1 MAVEPLGNMA
11 VEPLGYRVSELIKE
25 VNLELSPSHTKLV
38 ENTISSIKSVIN
50 NIPEDFQVTAEE
62 APGFVR
68 DVGADKVDFKFKKP
82 KSIEIGG
89 SYSIGCIVKPD
100 VNVDF
105 LMRLPKDC
113 FHEKDYLNHRYHA
126 KRFLYLFVIKKYLES
141 SPLVCKTEWSFLQNE
156 ARKPILVIYPASDVA
171 NLPGFSVRIIPT
183 ATSLFSIPKLIA
195 TRNNVRALNQDG
207 VSLPTP
213 KYNSSILED
222 MYIEEF
228 TELIKDKFHDC
239 EELRKAL
246 VLMKVWARQ
255 RNSIYSYDC
264 LNGFLMAVIMSYLA
278 SNRVGGFFN
287 KSMNAMQIFRV
298 TIDFIA
304 NSKSWEKGLI
314 FQPQGNRQ
322 VSKEELKEKKQC
334 LRSFPV
340 VICDYSANFNLAF
353 RISKS
358 SFLELQAEAS
368 LTLDCIQKC
377 QDNGFEEVFLTKSD
391 FAAKYDYCVRLNLKG
406 NSRVCASGYCVD
418 DECWRLYEEKVH
430 LLLCQGLNDRAKSI
444 RVIWRNCS
452 SNSGV
457 EDGFSSL
464 DKEPLLIGIAI
475 SNLEKAL
482 RLVDKGPNPEHK
494 EEVAKFRKFWGEK
507 SEFRRFSDGTI
518 GESVVWEYK
527 QWERH
532 LIVKRIIEH
541 VLSRH
546 LSLSLESIVVSA
558 DQLDFSLSHGGADPI
573 SSTGGLL
580 EAYEALAK
588 RLRLLDDI
596 PLRVS
601 SVQPL
606 DSAFRF
612 TSVFP
617 PEPHPLAG
625 EKSFISSSVKVA
637 ATCVQTM
644 EVLIQLE
651 GSGNWPMDELATEK
665 TKSAF
670 LLKIGESLQS
680 KWGVSCI
687 ATEEDVDVLL
697 SGYAFRLKI
706 LHERGLSLVKGQG
719 NQVKRVSSID
729 KKLFIRS
736 QHSSMIN
743 GLQGRCPI
751 YGPVVRL
758 AKRWAA
764 SHLFSACLGSEAI
777 ELLVAHLF
785 LNFQPFYAP
794 NSRITGFLRFLRL
807 LCEYDWKFT
816 PLIVDINGDMTA
828 DDKTEIKENFMS
840 TRKAHEG
847 NASEVSP
854 AIFLATV
861 YDKSSEAWTAS
872 SPNPLELKRLVAYAR
887 SSANL
892 LTRLIEQ
899 DQDDTHGWE
908 CLFRTP
914 LNNYDAV
921 VLLHRDRLAYP
932 QRLLFPSEVKEGK
945 HVARGNSS
953 NYFSPTFKPK
963 DVKGGLDI
971 LKTKLMVDFDP
982 LQYYLVDL
990 QEGFPNTFNLWYD
1003 SLGGD
1008 AIGIT
1013 WNKSASKK
1021 RDREDDSNDVTGIL
1035 KAVGEAGRGF
1045 VRSVHLLK
1053 APRLCN

>member
-1 MAVEPLGNMA
+1 MAIEPLGH
-11 VEPLGYRVSELIKE
+11 RVSDLIKE
-25 VNLELSPSHTKLV
+25 VNLELSPSLTKLV
-38 ENTISSIKSVIN
+38 DKTISSIKNVIA
-50 NIPEDFQVTAEE
+50 NIPEDFQVTADE

-82 KSIEIGG
+82 QFVEIGG

-100 VNVDF
+100 VNIDL

-126 KRFLYLFVIKKYLES
+126 KRFLYLSVIKRYLES
-141 SPLVCKTEWSFLQNE
+141 SEIVCKIEWSCLQNE
-156 ARKPILVIYPASDVA
+156 ACKPIMIIYPEGA

-183 ATSLFSIPKLIA
+183 ASSLFNITKLNA

-222 MYIEEF
+222 MFIEEF
-228 TELIKDKFHDC
+228 AELIKEKFHDW

-255 RNSIYSYDC
+255 RSSIYSYDC
-264 LNGFLMAVIMSYLA
+264 LNGFLMAAIMSYLA
-278 SNRVGGFFN
+278 ANRVGGFFN

-298 TIDFIA
+298 TLGFIA
-304 NSKSWEKGLI
+304 SSKSWEKGLVMHHKENCNI
-314 FQPQGNRQ
+314 SR
-322 VSKEELKEKKQC
+322 EELKEKKQC
-334 LRSFPV
+334 LKSFPV
-340 VICDYSANFNLAF
+340 VICDSSANFNLAF

-358 SFLELQAEAS
+358 GFLELQAEAA
-368 LTLDCIQKC
+368 LTLECIQKC
-377 QDNGFEEVFLTKSD
+377 HDNGFEEVFLTKSD

-406 NSRVCASGYCVD
+406 NSGVHASGYCVD

-430 LLLCQGLNDRAKSI
+430 SLLCQGLNDRAKFI
-444 RVIWRNCS
+444 RVIWRNWS
-452 SNSGV
+452 SNCRIQ
-457 EDGFSSL
+457 DGFSSL
-464 DKEPLLIGIAI
+464 DKEPLLIGVAI
-475 SNLEKAL
+475 SDLEKAL

-494 EEVAKFRKFWGEK
+494 QEVAKFRKFWGEK

-518 GESVVWEYK
+518 GECVVWKYK
-527 QWERH
+527 QWEKH
-532 LIVKRIIEH
+532 QIVKKIVEH

-546 LSLSLESIVVSA
+546 LSLSIENVVVSA
-558 DQLDFSLSHGGADPI
+558 DQLDFSLCHGGADPI
-573 SSTGGLL
+573 SYTGGLL

-588 RLRLLDDI
+588 HLRLLDDI
-596 PLRVS
+596 PLKIS

-606 DSAFRF
+606 DSAFRC
-612 TSVFP
+612 TAVFP

-625 EKSFISSSVKVA
+625 DKTFISRSVKVA
-637 ATCVQTM
+637 ATCVQPM

-670 LLKIGESLQS
+670 LLKIGESLQK
-680 KWGVSCI
+680 KWDVSCI
-687 ATEEDVDVLL
+687 ATEDDVDVLL

-706 LHERGLSLVKGQG
+706 LHERGLSLVKGEG

-743 GLQGRCPI
+743 GLQGRCPV

-764 SHLFSACLGSEAI
+764 SHLFSACLESEAI

-785 LNFQPFYAP
+785 LNFKPFCAP

-807 LCEYDWKFT
+807 LSEYDWKFS

-828 DDKTEIKENFMS
+828 DNVTEINKNFMS
-840 TRKAHEG
+840 SRKAHEG
-847 NASEVSP
+847 SVSEAIP
-854 AIFLATV
+854 AIFLGTT
-861 YDKSSEAWTAS
+861 YDKCSEAWTSS
-872 SPNPLELKRLVAYAR
+872 SPNPLGLKRLVAYAR

-892 LTRLIEQ
+892 LTKLVEQ
-899 DQDDTHGWE
+899 DHYDSHGWE

-921 VLLHRDRLAYP
+921 VLLHRDKLAYP

-945 HVARGNSS
+945 YVARGNPS
-953 NYFSPTFKPK
+953 NYFSPIFRPK
-963 DVKGGLDI
+963 DVKGGLDVI
-971 LKTKLMVDFDP
+971 KTKIMVDFDP
-982 LQYYLVDL
+982 LQCYLMDI
-990 QEGFPNTFNLWYD
+990 QGGFPNSFNLWYD

-1021 RDREDDSNDVTGIL
+1021 RDRDEDSKDATDIL
-1035 KAVGEAGRGF
+1035 KAVGEAGNGF

>member
-1 MAVEPLGNMA
+1 MAVEPLGH
-11 VEPLGYRVSELIKE
+11 RVSDLIKD
-25 VNLELSPSHTKLV
+25 VTFELSPSFTKLV
-38 ENTISSIKSVIN
+38 DNFVSSIKNVIAK
-50 NIPEDFQVTAEE
+50 IPEDFQVTAGE

-68 DVGADKVDFKFKKP
+68 DVGADKVEFQFKKP
-82 KSIEIGG
+82 KFIEIGG
-89 SYSIGCIVKPD
+89 SYSIGCIVKPE
-100 VNVDF
+100 VNVD
-105 LMRLPKDC
+105 LLIRLPKDC
-113 FHEKDYLNHRYHA
+113 FLAKDYLNHRYHA
-126 KRFLYLFVIKKYLES
+126 KRFLYLCVIKKYLES
-141 SPLVCKTEWSFLQNE
+141 SATISKIEWACLLNE
-156 ARKPILVIYPASDVA
+156 ARKPILVIYPASEVA
-171 NLPGFSVRIIPT
+171 NIPGFSILIIPT
-183 ATSLFSIPKLIA
+183 ASSLFSIPKLNS
-195 TRNNVRALNQDG
+195 TRNNVRAVSQDG
-207 VSLPTP
+207 SLLPTP

-222 MYIEEF
+222 MFIEDF
-228 TELIKDKFHDC
+228 AELIKEKFRDW
-239 EELRKAL
+239 EELGKAL

-255 RNSIYSYDC
+255 RSSIYSYDC
-264 LNGFLMAVIMSYLA
+264 LNGYLMAVIMSYLA
-278 SNRVGGFFN
+278 ANRVGGFFN
-287 KSMNAMQIFRV
+287 KSMNAMQIFRI
-298 TIDFIA
+298 TLDFIA
-304 NSKSWEKGLI
+304 NSKSWEKGLLL
-314 FQPQGNRQ
+314 QCQGSRHI
-322 VSKEELKEKKQC
+322 SKEELKERKQC
-334 LRSFPV
+334 LRTYPV
-340 VICDYSANFNLAF
+340 VICDHSANFNLAF

-358 SFLELQAEAS
+358 SFLELQAEAA

-391 FAAKYDYCVRLNLKG
+391 FAVKYDYCVRLNLKG
-406 NSRVCASGYCVD
+406 NSGVFASGYGVD
-418 DECWRLYEEKVH
+418 DECWRLYEQKVH
-430 LLLCQGLNDRAKSI
+430 SLLCQGLNDRAKSI
-444 RVIWRNCS
+444 RVIWRNWS
-452 SNSGV
+452 SNCRI

-464 DKEPLLIGIAI
+464 DNEPLLIGVTL

-494 EEVAKFRKFWGEK
+494 EEVTKFRKFWGDK

-518 GESVVWEYK
+518 GECVVWEYK
-527 QWERH
+527 QWEKH
-532 LIVKRIIEH
+532 LIVKRIVEH

-546 LSLSLESIVVSA
+546 LSLSIKNVVVSA
-558 DQLDFSLSHGGADPI
+558 DQLDFSLCNGGADPI
-573 SSTGGLL
+573 SFTGGLL

-596 PLRVS
+596 PLKIS

-625 EKSFISSSVKVA
+625 DKTFISRSVKVA
-637 ATCVQTM
+637 ATCVQPV

-670 LLKIGESLQS
+670 LLKIGDSLQS

-687 ATEEDVDVLL
+687 ATEDDVDVLQ

-706 LHERGLSLVKGQG
+706 LHERGLTLVNGER

-729 KKLFIRS
+729 RKLFIQS

-777 ELLVAHLF
+777 ELLVAHIF
-785 LNFQPFYAP
+785 LNFKPFYAP
-794 NSRITGFLRFLRL
+794 NSRITGFLRFLRFL
-807 LCEYDWKFT
+807 SEYDWKFS
-816 PLIVDINGDMTA
+816 PLVVDINGDMTA
-828 DDKTEIKENFMS
+828 DIATEIKENFMS
-840 TRKAHEG
+840 SRKAHERST
-847 NASEVSP
+847 SEVSP
-854 AIFLATV
+854 AMFLATT
-861 YDKSSEAWTAS
+861 YDTFSEAWTS
-872 SPNPLELKRLVAYAR
+872 FSPNPLELKRLVAYAR
-887 SSANL
+887 SSASL
-892 LTRLIEQ
+892 LTRLVEQ
-899 DQDDTHGWE
+899 DLYDSRGWE

-945 HVARGNSS
+945 YVARGNPS
-953 NYFSPTFKPK
+953 NYFSPIIRPK
-963 DVKGGLDI
+963 DMKGGLDV
-971 LKTKLMVDFDP
+971 LKSKIMVDFDP
-982 LQYYLVDL
+982 LQCYLVNL
-990 QEGFPNTFNLWYD
+990 QGGFSDAFSLWYD

-1008 AIGIT
+1008 AIGLT
-1013 WNKSASKK
+1013 WNKSMSKK
-1021 RDREDDSNDVTGIL
+1021 RDREEDSKDATDIL
-1035 KAVGEAGRGF
+1035 KAVGETGKGF